1 MISVKRAIKY
11 TFNSLLS
18 FVDYEIKR
26 KYIEHNLESFLFKI
40 RANGIAI
47 DTVYDIGAFKGEW
60 AKEVSQML
68 DMESE
73 FYLFEPNTTYN
84 EMLTGTKFP
93 FFNLLLS
100 SSVKLAP
107 FYAINSTGDSIFKEI
122 GKHYKNVE
130 PIFMMTTT
138 LDIARSELNIPLP
151 DLIKIDTQGSEIDI
165 LKGGLATFVHS
176 KVIILE
182 IPVTEYNIGAP
193 KFDEYIDFLL
203 EYSFVPI
210 ALTEVHIING
220 CIVQLDIA
228 FMPKNLAS
236 ILRVIE

>member
-1 MISVKRAIKY
+1 
-11 TFNSLLS
+11 
-18 FVDYEIKR
+18 
-26 KYIEHNLESFLFKI
+26 
-40 RANGIAI
+40 
-47 DTVYDIGAFKGEW
+47 
-60 AKEVSQML
+60 
-68 DMESE
+68 
-73 FYLFEPNTTYN
+73 
-84 EMLTGTKFP
+84 MLTGTRFP

-100 SSVKLAP
+100 SSAKLTP
-107 FYAINSTGDSIFKEI
+107 FYAINSSGYSIFKEI

-151 DLIKIDTQGSEIDI
+151 DLIKIDIQGSEIDI

-182 IPVTEYNIGAP
+182 ISVMEYNIGAP
-193 KFDEYIDFLL
+193 KFDKYIDFLL

-210 ALTEVHIING
+210 ALIEIHLIDE

-228 FMPKNLAS
+228 FMPKSLAS
-236 ILRVIE
+236 ILRVVD